1 MKTSRLLMT
10 KLILALV
17 AAAACLAGCGGG
29 GPSGLVI
36 VITPG
41 TNQSVDQNQSV
52 PFTAFVA
59 NDTSDAGVT
68 WSLSGAHCAAAACGT
83 LANSTTSAVTYVAPK
98 SVGTLLNVTLTATAK
113 ANTKTTATLNISVS
127 PAPTISTTSLPGAIN
142 GQNYSQQ
149 IIANGGVA
157 PLFFSVTSGSL
168 PPGFHLDTNGLVTGR
183 STANGGTF
191 NFTVLA
197 TDQGNPP
204 LTASQ
209 AYTIIIAPAPPLSIL
224 TASLPNAAQ
233 GSPYPFPLT
242 ASGGVPPLTW
252 AITTGGLPPGLSL
265 NTTTG
270 QISGIPTAQGTS
282 SFTVKVTDSALLPP
296 NQQPQTATQG
306 LSLTVG
312 APGSLAIAT
321 TSLPQANTATLYN
334 QQLRTT
340 GGVGPFSWK
349 LTGGILPSGL
359 TLSSSG
365 VISGVP
371 TAVSANTFSVQVTD
385 SEPVPQS
392 ASATLTIS
400 IISSVNNNALLNG
413 SYVFIFSGFNSS
425 GPVVLGGTLFANG
438 TGNIFGSE
446 DSNNNNPTG
455 STQNNGPG
463 PVQNT
468 TVAGGYSIGSDGR
481 GSFTLNSASIVSTY
495 QFTLDANGNAQLI
508 EADNTGTHGAGVLR
522 KQAVSN
528 FTPQDFSGNY
538 AFELT
543 GTDASGKRDALAGV
557 FNADGLSLFK
567 NGNIDT
573 NFAGTLGTNL
583 NGVTGTFLLAQ
594 NGRGAASLSL
604 PTPTTLNLVFYM
616 VTPSDALF
624 IGMDPISSTN
634 PMTVGEAL
642 LQSQPAFD
650 KTSLNGPS
658 VATASGLASSG
669 NATVLAGLLT
679 ADGNTGIGATLD
691 SNAGGTITSNG
702 SASGSYSVASNGR
715 ATTSGLSNQLAVLY
729 LIGPNQAFAIGQD
742 SAASAGIVEPQIG
755 APFDATSFTSYFTF
769 GPPLPP
775 PSLTSDKSSNN
786 FVGSLLSDGAGTL
799 SGKLDEAGPTG
810 IPSSN
815 LALKATYTVSA
826 NGRGT
831 ISASS
836 PLLLPPLFVL
846 YMVSP
851 TEVRVISSSAAD
863 THPQIFFFNH

>member
-1 MKTSRLLMT
+1 MKTSRILMT
-10 KLILALV
+10 KLIFAFV
-17 AAAACLAGCGGG
+17 AAACLVGCGGG

-52 PFTAFVA
+52 AFTAFVA
-59 NDTSDAGVT
+59 NDTSDAGVA

-83 LANSTTSAVTYVAPK
+83 LTNSTTSAVTYVAPK
-98 SVGTLLNVTLTATAK
+98 SVGTLLNVTLTATAI

-142 GQNYSQQ
+142 GQNYNQQ
-149 IIANGGVA
+149 IVANGGVA

-183 STANGGTF
+183 STSSGGTF

-204 LTASQ
+204 LTASE
-209 AYTIIIAPAPPLSIL
+209 AYTIIIAPAPPLSIV
-224 TASLPNAAQ
+224 TTSLPNAAQ
-233 GSPYPFPLT
+233 GSSYNQPLA
-242 ASGGVPPLTW
+242 ASGGVPALTW
-252 AITTGGLPPGLSL
+252 AITAGGLPPGLSL

-270 QISGIPTAQGTS
+270 QISGIPTAQGTF

-296 NQQPQTATQG
+296 NQQPQTATQT

-312 APGSLAIAT
+312 APGSLSIAT
-321 TSLPQANTATLYN
+321 TSLPQANTATLYS
-334 QQLRTT
+334 QQLRVS
-340 GGVGPFSWK
+340 GGVGPFNWK

-359 TLSSSG
+359 GLNTSG

-385 SEPVPQS
+385 SEPTPQT
-392 ASATLTIS
+392 ASTTLTIS

-413 SYVFIFSGFNSS
+413 NYVFIFSGFNSS

-468 TVAGGYSIGSDGR
+468 TVAGSYSIGSDGR

-495 QFTLDANGNAQLI
+495 QFALDANGDAQLI
-508 EADNTGTHGAGVLR
+508 EADNTGTHGTGVLR
-522 KQAVSN
+522 KQTISN
-528 FTPQDFSGNY
+528 FTPQNFRGNY
-538 AFELT
+538 AFELA

-557 FNADGLSLFK
+557 FNADGISLFK
-567 NGNIDT
+567 NGNVDT

-594 NGRGAASLSL
+594 NGRGAASLAL
-604 PTPTTLNLVFYM
+604 PTPTTLNFVFYM

-624 IGMDPISSTN
+624 IGMDPVSSTN

-642 LQSQPAFD
+642 LQSQPSFD

-658 VATASGLASSG
+658 IATASGLASSG

-679 ADGNTGIGATLD
+679 ADGNTGISSTID
-691 SNAGGTITSNG
+691 TNAGGTITSNA

-715 ATTSGLSNQLAVLY
+715 VTTSGLSNQLAVLY
-729 LIGPNQAFAIGQD
+729 LIGPNQAFVIGQD

-775 PSLTSDKSSNN
+775 PSLTSDKTSNN
-786 FVGSLLSDGAGTL
+786 FVGSLLADGAGTL
-799 SGKLDEAGPTG
+799 SGRLDEAGSTG

-815 LALKATYTVSA
+815 LALKATYTVGA

-831 ISASS
+831 IFASS
-836 PLLLPPLFVL
+836 PPLLPPLFVL

-863 THPQIFFFNH
+863 THPQVFFFNH

>member
-17 AAAACLAGCGGG
+17 AAACLAGCGGG

-83 LANSTTSAVTYVAPK
+83 LTNSTTSAVTYVAPK

-183 STANGGTF
+183 ATANGGTF

-209 AYTIIIAPAPPLSIL
+209 SYSIVIAPAPPLSIL
-224 TASLPNAAQ
+224 TTSLSNAAQ
-233 GSPYPFPLT
+233 GSPYNSPLT

-252 AITTGGLPPGLSL
+252 AITAGGLPPGLSL

-270 QISGIPTAQGTS
+270 QISGIPTAQGTF
-282 SFTVKVTDSALLPP
+282 SFTVKATDSALLPP

-321 TSLPQANTATLYN
+321 TSLPQANTATLYS
-334 QQLRTT
+334 QQLRVT
-340 GGVGPFSWK
+340 GGVGPFNWK

-495 QFTLDANGNAQLI
+495 QFALDASGDAQLI

-522 KQAVSN
+522 KQTVSN

-538 AFELT
+538 AFELA

-573 NFAGTLGTNL
+573 NFVGTLGTNL

-642 LQSQPAFD
+642 LQSQPSFD

-658 VATASGLASSG
+658 IATASGLASSG

-702 SASGSYSVASNGR
+702 SANGSYSVASNGR
-715 ATTSGLSNQLAVLY
+715 VTTSGLSNQLAVLY

-826 NGRGT
+826 SGRGT

-836 PLLLPPLFVL
+836 PPLLPPLFVL

>member
-1 MKTSRLLMT
+1 MKTSRILLT
-10 KLILALV
+10 KLIFAVV
-17 AAAACLAGCGGG
+17 AAACQVGCGGG

-83 LANSTTSAVTYVAPK
+83 LTNSTTSAVTYVAPK

-149 IIANGGVA
+149 IVANGGVA

-168 PPGFHLDTNGLVTGR
+168 PAGFHLDTNGLITGR
-183 STANGGTF
+183 STSNGGTF

-224 TASLPNAAQ
+224 TASLLNAAQ
-233 GSPYPFPLT
+233 GSAYNHALT

-252 AITTGGLPPGLSL
+252 AITVGALPPGLSL

-270 QISGIPTAQGTS
+270 QISGIPTAQGTF

-296 NQQPQTATQG
+296 NQQPQTAAQA

-321 TSLPQANTATLYN
+321 SSLPQANTATLYS
-334 QQLRTT
+334 QQLRVT
-340 GGVGPFSWK
+340 GGVGPFNWK

-359 TLSSSG
+359 GLSTSG

-385 SEPVPQS
+385 SEPIPQT
-392 ASATLTIS
+392 ASTTLTIS

-413 SYVFIFSGFNSS
+413 TYVFIFSGFNSS
-425 GPVVLGGTLFANG
+425 GPVVLGGTLFVNG
-438 TGNIFGSE
+438 TGNLFGSE

-468 TVAGGYSIGSDGR
+468 TVAGSYTIGSDGR

-495 QFTLDANGNAQLI
+495 QFALDANGDAQLI
-508 EADNTGTHGAGVLR
+508 EADNTGTHGTGVLR
-522 KQAVSN
+522 KQTVSN
-528 FTPQDFSGNY
+528 FTPQSFSGNY

-557 FNADGLSLFK
+557 FNADGLSLFQ

-594 NGRGAASLSL
+594 NGRGAASLAL
-604 PTPTTLNLVFYM
+604 PTPATLNFVFYM
-616 VTPSDALF
+616 VTPSEALF

-642 LQSQPAFD
+642 RQSQPSFD

-658 VATASGLASSG
+658 IATASGLASSG

-679 ADGNTGIGATLD
+679 ADGNMGVSSTLD
-691 SNAGGTITSNG
+691 TNAGGTITSNA

-715 ATTSGLSNQLAVLY
+715 VTTGGLSNQLAVLY
-729 LIGPNQAFAIGQD
+729 LIGPNQAFVIGQD
-742 SAASAGIVEPQIG
+742 SAASAGIVEPQMG

-769 GPPLPP
+769 GPSVPVF
-775 PSLTSDKSSNN
+775 SLTSDKASNN

-815 LALKATYTVSA
+815 LALKATYAIAA

-831 ISASS
+831 VSASS
-836 PLLLPPLFVL
+836 PPLLPQLFVL

-851 TEVRVISSSAAD
+851 TEVRVISSSTTD
-863 THPQIFFFNH
+863 THPQVFFFNH

>member
-1 MKTSRLLMT
+1 MKTSRILAT
-10 KLILALV
+10 KLFFVLV
-17 AAAACLAGCGGG
+17 AAVCLAGCGG

-52 PFTAFVA
+52 AFTAFVA

-83 LANSTTSAVTYVAPK
+83 LTNGTTSAVTYVAPK

-149 IIANGGVA
+149 VVANGGVA
-157 PLFFSVTSGSL
+157 PLFFSLTSGSL
-168 PPGFHLDTNGLVTGR
+168 PPGLHLDTNGLITGR
-183 STANGGTF
+183 SSSNGGTF

-224 TASLPNAAQ
+224 TTSLPNAAQ
-233 GSPYPFPLT
+233 GSPYNFPLT
-242 ASGGVPPLTW
+242 ASGGVPALTW
-252 AITTGGLPPGLSL
+252 AITVGGLPPGLSL

-270 QISGIPTAQGTS
+270 QISGTPTTQGTFP
-282 SFTVKVTDSALLPP
+282 FTVKVTDSALLPP
-296 NQQPQTATQG
+296 NQQPQTATQA

-312 APGSLAIAT
+312 APGSLSIAT
-321 TSLPQANTATLYN
+321 TSLPQANTATLYS
-334 QQLRTT
+334 QQLRVT
-340 GGVGPFSWK
+340 GGVGPFNWK

-359 TLSSSG
+359 GLSTSG
-365 VISGVP
+365 VIAGVP
-371 TAVSANTFSVQVTD
+371 TAVSTNTFSVQVTD
-385 SEPVPQS
+385 SEPTPQS

-400 IISSVNNNALLNG
+400 VISSVNNNALLNG
-413 SYVFIFSGFNSS
+413 NYVFIFSGFNSN

-468 TVAGGYSIGSDGR
+468 TVAGSYSIGSDGR

-495 QFTLDANGNAQLI
+495 QFALDANGDAQLI
-508 EADNTGTHGAGVLR
+508 EADNTGTHGTGVLR
-522 KQAVSN
+522 KQTVSN
-528 FTPQDFSGNY
+528 FTPQSFSGNY
-538 AFELT
+538 AFELA
-543 GTDASGKRDALAGV
+543 GTDPSGKRDALAGI

-594 NGRGAASLSL
+594 NGRGAASLAL
-604 PTPTTLNLVFYM
+604 PTPATLNFVFYM

-624 IGMDPISSTN
+624 IGMDPISQTN

-642 LQSQPAFD
+642 LQSQPSFD
-650 KTSLNGPS
+650 KTSLNGPGI
-658 VATASGLASSG
+658 ATASGLASSG
-669 NATVLAGLLT
+669 NATALAGLLT
-679 ADGNTGIGATLD
+679 ADGNMGVSSTLD
-691 SNAGGTITSNG
+691 TNAGGTITSNA
-702 SASGSYSVASNGR
+702 SASGFYSVASNGR
-715 ATTSGLSNQLAVLY
+715 VTTSGLSNQLAVMY
-729 LIGPNQAFAIGQD
+729 LIGPNQAFVIGQD

-775 PSLTSDKSSNN
+775 PSLTSDKLSNN

-815 LALKATYTVSA
+815 LALKATYTIGA

-836 PLLLPPLFVL
+836 PPLLPPLLVL

-863 THPQIFFFNH
+863 THPQVFFFNH

>member
-1 MKTSRLLMT
+1 MKTSR
-10 KLILALV
+10 ILATQLFFALV
-17 AAAACLAGCGGG
+17 LAACLAGCGGG
-29 GPSGLVI
+29 GPRGLVI

-52 PFTAFVA
+52 AFTAFVA
-59 NDTSDAGVT
+59 NDTSNAGVT

-83 LANSTTSAVTYVAPK
+83 LTNSTTSGVTYVAPK

-127 PAPTISTTSLPGAIN
+127 PAPTISTSSLPGAIN

-204 LTASQ
+204 LTASK

-224 TASLPNAAQ
+224 TTSLPNAAQ
-233 GSPYPFPLT
+233 GSPYNFPLA
-242 ASGGVPPLTW
+242 ASGGVPALTW
-252 AITTGGLPPGLSL
+252 ALTAGALPPGLSL

-270 QISGIPTAQGTS
+270 QISGIPAAQGTF

-296 NQQPQTATQG
+296 NQQPQTATQA

-312 APGSLAIAT
+312 APGPLSIAT
-321 TSLPQANTATLYN
+321 TSLPQANTATLYS
-334 QQLRTT
+334 QQLRVT

-349 LTGGILPSGL
+349 LTSGILPSGL
-359 TLSSSG
+359 ALSTSG

-371 TAVSANTFSVQVTD
+371 TAVSTNAFSVQVTD
-385 SEPVPQS
+385 SEPAPQS

-400 IISSVNNNALLNG
+400 VISSVNNNALLNG
-413 SYVFIFSGFNSS
+413 TYVFVFSGFNSN
-425 GPVVLGGTLFANG
+425 GPVVLGGLLLANG

-446 DSNNNNPTG
+446 DSNNNNPAG

-495 QFTLDANGNAQLI
+495 QFALDANGDAQLI
-508 EADNTGTHGAGVLR
+508 EADNTGTHGTGVLR
-522 KQAVSN
+522 KQTVSN
-528 FTPQDFSGNY
+528 FTPQNFSGNY
-538 AFELT
+538 AFELA

-557 FNADGLSLFK
+557 FNADGVSLFK
-567 NGNIDT
+567 NANVDT

-594 NGRGAASLSL
+594 DGRGAASLAL
-604 PTPTTLNLVFYM
+604 PTPATLNLVFYM
-616 VTPSDALF
+616 VSPSDALF
-624 IGMDPISSTN
+624 IGMDPISQTN

-642 LQSQPAFD
+642 LQAQPSFD

-658 VATASGLASSG
+658 IVTASGLASSG

-679 ADGNTGIGATLD
+679 ADGNTGISSTID
-691 SNAGGTITSNG
+691 TNAGGTVTSDA

-715 ATTSGLSNQLAVLY
+715 VTTSGLGTTLAVMY
-729 LIGPNQAFAIGQD
+729 LVGPNQAFVIGQD
-742 SAASAGIVEPQIG
+742 SAASAGLVESQIG
-755 APFDATSFTSYFTF
+755 APFDATSLTSYFTF

-775 PSLTSDKSSNN
+775 SSLTSDKSSNN

-799 SGKLDEAGPTG
+799 SGKLDEAGATG

-815 LALKATYTVSA
+815 LAFKATYTVGA

-836 PLLLPPLFVL
+836 PALLPQLFVL

-851 TEVRVISSSAAD
+851 TEVRVISTSAAD
-863 THPQIFFFNH
+863 THPQVFFFNH